1 MLHTYCLLF
10 ILLVISDVVLW
21 RNFCS
26 QQSAVLLRSVLLW
39 LPTVVTMVC
48 MIFLILQVRITW
60 LMQFT
65 FILFICIALPK
76 LVFTF
81 IFLIGK
87 LVACQRPEL
96 LKYFL
101 WIAGFFSF
109 LTFSVQAYGVGWGW
123 KRIVVSRQNLK
134 LPQLPVSFRG
144 YKIVQISDLHLGTYA
159 GETGFISRLV
169 DSIYACRPDMIVFTG
184 DLVNTSSDEIF
195 PYVRVLG
202 RLKAPDGV
210 YSVLGNHDYCYFQSG
225 YTPKEQLLQTQ
236 RVIRAQRMM
245 GWKVLLNEH
254 QVIHR
259 NLDSLYLLGV
269 ENTGKPPFPSRGD
282 LQKAMTGVPNG
293 GCKILLSH
301 DPWHWRNGVVGK
313 APVQL
318 TLSGH
323 THALQMQIGSFSP
336 AQWFMPEWGGLYE
349 KGGQKLF
356 VSTGIGGSIPYRL
369 GAWPKIELITLK

>member
-1 MLHTYCLLF
+1 
-10 ILLVISDVVLW
+10 
-21 RNFCS
+21 
-26 QQSAVLLRSVLLW
+26 
-39 LPTVVTMVC
+39 
-48 MIFLILQVRITW
+48 
-60 LMQFT
+60 MQFT

-169 DSIYACRPDMIVFTG
+169 DSINACRPDMIVFTG